1 MPEPETDQP
10 HVREVEAVYRGN
22 LRTMTPA
29 QRLDAA
35 MDMYWV
41 AQEQKTSAVKRQHPD
56 WTESQVRQAVRE
68 AFLYARD

>member
-1 MPEPETDQP
+1 MSQAETDQS
-10 HVREVEAVYRGN
+10 HLREAEAVRRRI
-22 LRTMTPA
+22 LRAMTPA

-41 AQEQKTSAVKRQHPD
+41 AHEQKTSAVRRRHPD
-56 WTESQVRQAVRE
+56 WSPEQVRQAVRE

>member
-1 MPEPETDQP
+1 MSKTEPDQP
-10 HVREVEAVYRGN
+10 HLLAAQAVRRRR
-22 LRTMTPA
+22 LREMSPA

-41 AQEQKTSAVKRQHPD
+41 AHEQKTSAVRRQHPD